1 MKAKKAIIVRYHFL
15 VKVERGGMIVH
26 AASNPQNNCKKIEF
40 FVCLKWIKKTK
51 TLVQIDTFLHWKLE
65 ICPLKKKLAY

>member
-1 MKAKKAIIVRYHFL
+1 MKAKKVIIVRYHFL
-15 VKVERGGMIVH
+15 VKVE

-65 ICPLKKKLAY
+65 ISPPKEVQAYSPTPQL

>member
-1 MKAKKAIIVRYHFL
+1 MIFIPWRLLQPKKKRGFMKAKKVIIVRYHFL

-40 FVCLKWIKKTK
+40 FVCLK
-51 TLVQIDTFLHWKLE
+51 
-65 ICPLKKKLAY
+65 